1 MLVTHLSDVV
11 RRNAGSLL
19 SRQDVQQLIDGL
31 RMSAP
36 ALLEDIG
43 ADGVSLAEIHAILRA
58 LLDDMVPIRDLIRI
72 LEAVTARA
80 RDTRDREQ
88 LVEAA
93 RQVLAAA
100 ISAQAA
106 PEGVL
111 AAITIEPS
119 LEQQLIQ
126 ARRIGESGSF
136 LDLDASR
143 MEQLIRGDSRRSRRR
158 TAPRASSGVDLL
170 TATASGHAAPRRPGR
185 PLPACSVL

>member
-1 MLVTHLSDVV
+1 
-11 RRNAGSLL
+11 
-19 SRQDVQQLIDGL
+19 
-31 RMSAP
+31 
-36 ALLEDIG
+36 
-43 ADGVSLAEIHAILRA
+43 

-119 LEQQLIQ
+119 LEHQLIQ

-143 MEQLIRGDSRRSRRR
+143 MEQLIR
-158 TAPRASSGVDLL
+158 
-170 TATASGHAAPRRPGR
+170 ATADAVVAGQHRERRVALICSPQLRPVMQRLVGR
-185 PLPACSVL
+185 GAHCPPVLSYSELVPTVVVEPVEVIDLAYASQEL